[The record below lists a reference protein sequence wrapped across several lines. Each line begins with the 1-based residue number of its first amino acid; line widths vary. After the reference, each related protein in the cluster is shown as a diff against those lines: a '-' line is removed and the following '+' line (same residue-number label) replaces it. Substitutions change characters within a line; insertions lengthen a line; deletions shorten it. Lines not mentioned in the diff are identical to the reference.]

1 MWNFFKLILI
11 YFSSALLSLN
21 QTKSLSPV
29 DAFVESG
36 EPKAA
41 TKDVLKNFA
50 KFTGKHLC
58 QCLFFKEVAG
68 FRPVTLLKKRLWR
81 RCFPVNFANFVGA
94 LFLQNAT
101 GRLPLQSLSLEISL
115 MHVLDEMKSLGKK
128 STAWCLL
135 SRVCCSLIFCCV

>member
-36 EPKAA
+36 EPEAA

-58 QCLFFKEVAG
+58 QCLFFKK
-68 FRPVTLLKKRLWR
+68 LQ
-81 RCFPVNFANFVGA
+81 A
-94 LFLQNAT
+94 LGL
-101 GRLPLQSLSLEISL
+101 
-115 MHVLDEMKSLGKK
+115 
-128 STAWCLL
+128 
-135 SRVCCSLIFCCV
+135 